1 MTSWTSVGKVADFA
15 LGSAKVIEV
24 NGETICLVRNKTG
37 FHAVSDVCT
46 HGAVSLSEGSVTDA
60 GIECWLHG
68 SEFDLE
74 TGEPKT
80 PPATTAL
87 EVFEIQIEGDG
98 ENGIVK
104 VGI

>member
-1 MTSWTSVGKVADFA
+1 MTNWTNVGKVADFA
-15 LGSAKVIEV
+15 LGSAKTIEV
-24 NGETICLVRNKTG
+24 NGESICLVRNKSG
-37 FHAVSDVCT
+37 FHAVSDACT
-46 HGAVSLSEGSVTDA
+46 HGAVSLSEGTVTDS

-68 SEFDLE
+68 SEFDLA

-87 EVFEIQIEGDG
+87 EVFAVQIEGDG
-98 ENGIVK
+98 DNGIVK